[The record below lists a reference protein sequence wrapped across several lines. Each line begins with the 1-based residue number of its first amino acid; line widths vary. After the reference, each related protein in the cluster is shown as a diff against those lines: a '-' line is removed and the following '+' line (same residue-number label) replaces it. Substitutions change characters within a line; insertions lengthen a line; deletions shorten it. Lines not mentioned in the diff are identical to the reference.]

1 MGSISQGWV
10 RPSERL
16 QQPHSHMNAGCEL
29 FAPYY
34 VPAGGPIASESM
46 LNPAHIPTKTS
57 AERLARP
64 RCDNAPGNPVD
75 EPAWPPSPLFSV
87 RAAYTRRL
95 QTRRRILCYSPDLTS
110 PESPVVRIH

>member
-1 MGSISQGWV
+1 MSV
-10 RPSERL
+10 RHRSLIRL
-16 QQPHSHMNAGCEL
+16 ARREAEHAARHCHMNAGCEL

-64 RCDNAPGNPVD
+64 RCDNAPRNPVD
-75 EPAWPPSPLFSV
+75 EPACGRQAVCFLSV
-87 RAAYTRRL
+87 RLILDGSRHAAESSA
-95 QTRRRILCYSPDLTS
+95 ILLT
-110 PESPVVRIH
+110 